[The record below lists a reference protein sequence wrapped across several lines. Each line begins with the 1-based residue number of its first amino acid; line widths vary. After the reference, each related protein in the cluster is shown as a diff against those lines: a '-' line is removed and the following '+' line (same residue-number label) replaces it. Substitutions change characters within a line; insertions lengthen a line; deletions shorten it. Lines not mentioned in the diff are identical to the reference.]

1 MSQDWDYHLKNGS
14 SKLIRNVNFESAM
27 IVNQIFL
34 PLISIITELLL
45 LITIFLLLIIYNL
58 KITVI
63 IFLSVLVIFLLIH
76 YLSKSTLDKLS
87 KERLFSQKK
96 TLNFYMSYLI

>member
-45 LITIFLLLIIYNL
+45 LITIFLLLII
-58 KITVI
+58 
-63 IFLSVLVIFLLIH
+63 
-76 YLSKSTLDKLS
+76 
-87 KERLFSQKK
+87 
-96 TLNFYMSYLI
+96 